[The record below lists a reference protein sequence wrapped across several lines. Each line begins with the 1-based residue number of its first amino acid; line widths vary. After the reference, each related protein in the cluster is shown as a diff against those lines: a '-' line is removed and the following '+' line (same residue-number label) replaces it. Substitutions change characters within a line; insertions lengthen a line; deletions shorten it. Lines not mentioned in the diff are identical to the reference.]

1 MCWFNLYYHSV
12 LHIIFLH
19 LHLYYAR
26 EVSPFPSPPVAALL
40 SSLLL
45 VDIRIVFLV
54 FPTPPFVESSIPI
67 SAVGGK
73 SNPKVVI

>member
-1 MCWFNLYYHSV
+1 MLVQPLLSLGITYH
-12 LHIIFLH
+12 FLAFAS
-19 LHLYYAR
+19 LLCQGGI
-26 EVSPFPSPPVAALL
+26 PPPLPPPVAALL

-45 VDIRIVFLV
+45 VDIGIVFLV